1 MKRRAY
7 MLIDTEKG
15 KASSVVIALSDI
27 PGVVAADVV
36 WGPLDVIAII
46 EADDIDALM
55 HMAGGETIL
64 VDGILHTDTCLIV
77 TGH

>member
-7 MLIDTEKG
+7 MLINTERG
-15 KASSVVIALSDI
+15 KASSVVTALSNI

-36 WGPLDVIAII
+36 WGPHDVIAIV

-64 VDGILHTDTCLIV
+64 VDGIAHTDTCLIV